1 LQQTTLQHGSGYCV
15 TSGMSELTTF
25 AIYLDSNVFI
35 ELIER
40 HNSPEAALIRELYGE
55 DGRLLWRLT
64 SSELTLAEV
73 LVKPIMN
80 AQASDD
86 LASPEWQ
93 VVDTYRQFVSNIGT
107 FQRIVPVS
115 RDILDL
121 AANVRAMNKTIKLP
135 DAIHVATAMQENCK
149 FFVSNDKRIP
159 QVSSDGQHSLPLQF
173 VNFADLQDRP
183 IQGVAD

>member
-1 LQQTTLQHGSGYCV
+1 
-15 TSGMSELTTF
+15 MFELTRF

-40 HNSPEAALIRELYGE
+40 HNSPEAALIRELYDE
-55 DGRLLWRLT
+55 DGRLRWRLI

-80 AQASDD
+80 AQASGN

-93 VVDTYRQFVSNIGT
+93 LVDTYRQFVSNIGR
-107 FQRIVPVS
+107 FQSIVPVS
-115 RDILDL
+115 RDILDK

-135 DAIHVATAMQENCK
+135 DAIHIATAIQEECK

-159 QVSSDGQHSLPLQF
+159 QVSSDGQHSLPLRF
-173 VNFADLQDRP
+173 VNFADLQDRA